1 MTQGVLNLIMCAEI
15 SSQSSADQRRANVI
29 EGAAVSASLLCLV
42 HCLALPFLLLLLPGI
57 IGLFAQ
63 SAAFHYVAL
72 ALIVPSALAA
82 FSLGYRRH
90 RALLPVL
97 LGVLGV
103 GCLAV
108 ALLPGAGRG
117 IELWFTIAG
126 SLLLITGHALNWR
139 LRTHAAA

>member
-1 MTQGVLNLIMCAEI
+1 MCAEKP
-15 SSQSSADQRRANVI
+15 ARDAGELRTNVI

-72 ALIVPSALAA
+72 ALVVPSALAA

-90 RALLPVL
+90 RALRPVL
-97 LGVLGV
+97 MGMTGIA
-103 GCLAV
+103 CLV
-108 ALLPGAGRG
+108 IALLPGAGKG
-117 IELWFTIAG
+117 EELWLTIAG
-126 SLLLITGHALNWR
+126 SLFLVAGHTLNWR
-139 LRTHAAA
+139 LRTDAA